1 MLEPAPSST
10 IPLPP
15 MAGGTRAGSALTL
28 SGERT
33 ALALLKKTMPYT
45 VQGGGILILL
55 IHTLQG
61 HKAQQMAGHEQ
72 EEKVIQSLARNLGTW
87 NTILYASQQLCSR
100 AGNAA
105 RNLPAHT
112 ATTEG
117 HGAALAGHHHQERES
132 FSYKSRHFS
141 THPHSPAVSDHCCRH
156 K

>member
-1 MLEPAPSST
+1 
-10 IPLPP
+10 
-15 MAGGTRAGSALTL
+15 MAGGTCAGSTLTF
-28 SGERT
+28 SDEHT
-33 ALALLKKTMPYT
+33 ALALFKKTTCYT

-55 IHTLQG
+55 IHALQG

-87 NTILYASQQLCSR
+87 NPILYASQQLHGR

-117 HGAALAGHHHQERES
+117 HGA
-132 FSYKSRHFS
+132 S
-141 THPHSPAVSDHCCRH
+141 TCWTSPPG
-156 K
+156 KGIF

>member
-1 MLEPAPSST
+1 
-10 IPLPP
+10 
-15 MAGGTRAGSALTL
+15 
-28 SGERT
+28 
-33 ALALLKKTMPYT
+33 MPYT

-55 IHTLQG
+55 IHALQG

-87 NTILYASQQLCSR
+87 NPILYASQQLHGR

-117 HGAALAGHHHQERES
+117 HGAALAGRHHQERES
-132 FSYKSRHFS
+132 FSYKSGHFS
-141 THPHSPAVSDHCCRH
+141 THRNLRVVSDLCCRH
-156 K
+156 Q